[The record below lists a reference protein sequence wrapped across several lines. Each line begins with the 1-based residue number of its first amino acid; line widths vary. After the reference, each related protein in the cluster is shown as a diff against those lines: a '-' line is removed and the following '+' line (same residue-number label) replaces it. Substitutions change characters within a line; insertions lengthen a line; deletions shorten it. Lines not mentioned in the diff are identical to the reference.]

1 MQCRT
6 HGHEPRRLCRGGG
19 FSLLELAAVMVIVG
33 IIAGTAVVSMTSM
46 TGNLSAMA
54 ASQLHRDMTFAR
66 QRAVATGTRSW
77 VEFNTGAQTWTVL
90 VEDPGTPGWAAADV
104 LTDPATGGNFVQ
116 PVNAGR
122 FLGVTMVTV
131 DFDSLDWI
139 GFDWLGRPLKKDTPP
154 PPITPLA
161 AEGYVEFSGGEKIT
175 VNKDTGHIVFVP
187 AP

>member
-1 MQCRT
+1 
-6 HGHEPRRLCRGGG
+6 
-19 FSLLELAAVMVIVG
+19 MVIVG

-77 VEFNTGAQTWTVL
+77 VKFDTGAQTWAVL
-90 VEDPGTPGWAAADV
+90 VDDPGSPGWNDALP
-104 LTDPATGGNFVQ
+104 LTDPATGGTFVQ

-122 FLGVTMVTV
+122 FLGVTMTTV
-131 DFDSLDWI
+131 DFDGGDNYI
-139 GFDWLGRPLKKDTPP
+139 GFDWLGRPLKKDGPP
-154 PPITPLA
+154 PTTPLT
-161 AEGYVEFSGGEKIT
+161 EGDGAVTFSGGQQIT
-175 VNKDTGHIVFVP
+175 VDKDTGHIVFVP